1 MDQVF
6 VRGLEVETVIGVY
19 DWERGIRQRLVF
31 DLDMAWDISAAA
43 AQDDLRLTLD
53 YAAVSQ
59 RLIEYVSSTS
69 FELIE
74 TLAERVADLVLDEF
88 QVPWLRLTLTKPGA
102 VQAARG
108 GVGVVIERGQRAP

>member
-19 DWERGIRQRLVF
+19 DWERGIRQRLAL

-102 VQAARG
+102 VKEARG
-108 GVGVVIERGQRAP
+108 GVGVIIERGQRAP

>member
-6 VRGLEVETVIGVY
+6 VRGLEVETIIGVY

-31 DLDMAWDISAAA
+31 DLEMAWDISAAA
-43 AQDDLRLTLD
+43 AADDLRLTLD

-59 RLIEYVSSTS
+59 RLIEYVGSTS

-74 TLAERVADLVLDEF
+74 TLAERVAELVLSEF

-102 VQAARG
+102 VKEARG